1 MEIISQITEAA
12 HTIPVWLFWASLA
25 AVCLGIMVAADGNKT
40 CDDGEFFIGAI
51 VAGLG
56 TILCVLFL
64 IVNADDKVPEYRYRI
79 RIDDETTV
87 SQLLEKYDVIEYD
100 KEYDVW
106 IVDLKKNTAE

>member
-12 HTIPVWLFWASLA
+12 HTIPGWLFWLS
-25 AVCLGIMVAADGNKT
+25 VAAICIGIIAAYDGSIT
-40 CDDGEFFIGAI
+40 RDDGEFFIGAI
-51 VAGLG
+51 IAGFG
-56 TILCVLFL
+56 IILCVLFL
-64 IVNADDKVPEYRYRI
+64 IVNADNKAPEYRYRI

-87 SQLLEKYDVIEYD
+87 SQLLETYDVIEYD